1 MTSAHAL
8 ATAAPA
14 AGGQWREALA
24 ARGGIVLLASALF
37 VFLTLPLAMILV
49 RSFQD
54 KDGAF
59 AGLANF
65 VRYVQTPALAQST
78 WNTLTFALLATS
90 IVVPLAF
97 VFAYAIQRSCIPL
110 KGLWRSIALL
120 PILAPSLLAALSF
133 IYLFGNQGLFKALL
147 PWLGLKA
154 VYGLPGMVLAMAFSA
169 FPHAVM
175 ILLASL
181 SLSDARLYEAAD
193 AMGATRL
200 RKFLT
205 ITLPGAKYGLIS
217 AVMVVFTMAVSEFG
231 IPKVIGGNYPVLAID
246 IYKQVIG
253 QQNFQMGAV
262 VSLVLLV
269 PAVLAFVVD
278 AVVQRRQKALVGA
291 RSVPYAPR
299 PARGRDAVLLAF
311 VLVVSAYLLLVIG
324 MAAYGSVVKFWPY
337 NLSFTLD
344 HYRYGFEEAGVEHAY
359 RNSLVM
365 ATLCAAL
372 GAAIT
377 FAGAY
382 WVEKT
387 RGADALRPVI
397 RFQAMLPM
405 AVPGDGARHRLHPV
419 LQPPGEPAHGPLR
432 HDGDPGRL
440 DGRPLLLVEPPDCRH
455 RAEAARQRVR
465 VGVGLAQ
472 GAVLPDLPPRDGAG
486 VPADGDRSCPLLLR
500 QCDDH
505 DLRRGLPLLAEDHA
519 GLDFHPAH
527 GRGGRARSRV
537 GDGDADRRH
546 VGGGYGAL
554 ALRRERT
561 AAAHAGVA
569 AYRFEPMRPCL
580 RARAPEPSPRSRR

>member
-1 MTSAHAL
+1 MP
-8 ATAAPA
+8 ATAVPGPA
-14 AGGQWREALA
+14 AAAPGAGQWREALA

-65 VRYVQTPALAQST
+65 ARYVQTPALAQST
-78 WNTLTFALLATS
+78 WNTLAFAALATL

-97 VFAYAIQRSCIPL
+97 AFAYAIQRSCIPW

-133 IYLFGNQGLFKALL
+133 IYLFGNQGLFKAALT
-147 PWLGLKA
+147 WVGVKSI
-154 VYGLPGMVLAMAFSA
+154 YGLPGMVLAMAFSA

-181 SLSDARLYEAAD
+181 SLADARLYEAAD
-193 AMGATRL
+193 AMGASRL
-200 RKFLT
+200 RRFLT
-205 ITLPGAKYGLIS
+205 VTLPGAKYGLVS
-217 AVMVVFTMAVSEFG
+217 AAMVVFTMAVSEFG

-246 IYKQVIG
+246 VYKQVIG

-262 VSLVLLV
+262 VGLVLLV
-269 PAVLAFVVD
+269 PAVIAFAID
-278 AVVQRRQKALVGA
+278 AAVQRRQKALIGA

-299 PARGRDAVLLAF
+299 PSRGRDALLLLF
-311 VLVVSAYLLLVIG
+311 VLVVSAYLLAVIG

-387 RGADALRPVI
+387 RGADALRPPI

-405 AVPGDGARHRLHPV
+405 AVPGMVLGIGYILFFNHP
-419 LQPPGEPAHGPLR
+419 ANPLTFLYGTMAILVASTIV
-432 HDGDPGRL
+432 HFYSSSHLTAVTALKQL
-440 DGRPLLLVEPPDCRH
+440 DGEFESVSASLKVPFYRTFRRVTVPVCLPTVIDLARYYFVNAMTTISAVVFLYSPKTTLAAISILQMDEAGAIGPASAMATLIVATSAVVTVLSLA
-455 RAEAARQRVR
+455 AE
-465 VGVGLAQ
+465 GV
-472 GAVLPDLPPRDGAG
+472 
-486 VPADGDRSCPLLLR
+486 LLR
-500 QCDDH
+500 RTQAW
-505 DLRRGLPLLAEDHA
+505 RRTTSN
-519 GLDFHPAH
+519 
-527 GRGGRARSRV
+527 R
-537 GDGDADRRH
+537 
-546 VGGGYGAL
+546 
-554 ALRRERT
+554 
-561 AAAHAGVA
+561 
-569 AYRFEPMRPCL
+569 
-580 RARAPEPSPRSRR
+580 